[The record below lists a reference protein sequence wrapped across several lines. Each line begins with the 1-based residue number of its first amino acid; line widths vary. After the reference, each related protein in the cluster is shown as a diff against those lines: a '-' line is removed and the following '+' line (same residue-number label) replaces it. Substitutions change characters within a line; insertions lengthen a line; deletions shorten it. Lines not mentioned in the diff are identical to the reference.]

1 MLGDKYLESAD
12 TALAG
17 LLESLPAVRNAAD
30 IIVEAVTAGRS
41 VFVTDT
47 FGILEGD
54 LVGEASGLALFRSL
68 QEAIHEPADGDVLV
82 LGAYEPAGAQDLE
95 MLSQALDRGLTVI
108 AIAPPGQLT
117 DRAHAHI
124 PHIAD
129 QQNGILT
136 TPGIGRP
143 FCPVSGIVVSALGWM
158 LAAEIAGALRSRNLT
173 PTVWWDGHMK
183 GGDDKQLEARRR
195 LVAEGY

>member
-1 MLGDKYLESAD
+1 ME
-12 TALAG
+12 T
-17 LLESLPAVRNAAD
+17 V
-30 IIVEAVTAGRS
+30 
-41 VFVTDT
+41 
-47 FGILEGD
+47 
-54 LVGEASGLALFRSL
+54 ASGLALFRSL

-143 FCPVSGIVVSALGWM
+143 MDAMDTANTNTSTAAQRPSHARQPPSSQVSA
-158 LAAEIAGALRSRNLT
+158 AA
-173 PTVWWDGHMK
+173 
-183 GGDDKQLEARRR
+183 
-195 LVAEGY
+195 